1 MYQYSMTQWIA
12 GNEAIEES
20 FKRLGRFGYD
30 GIEFAAEP
38 ETTDVGYLRELMSQ
52 YDLTCTSLC
61 GIFPE
66 SRDLSGSGQEGVS
79 YVRAGIDMAAA
90 LGAPYL
96 IVVPSPVGRTAPPPG
111 SDYKESWDRAVRNV
125 RTAADYAGAK
135 NVKLAVEA
143 LNRYETYLVNSMEKN
158 LAFVREVSHPAVK
171 LMADCFHMSIEERT
185 ISESLRMVSDYL
197 VHVHIAD
204 NTREAAG
211 LGHTDFKEILYTLGE
226 IGYDGALTM
235 EFLPQTADPYAAA
248 DEETRSK
255 QMDDYAELSIRYMK
269 TLERCLK
276 IT

>member
-1 MYQYSMTQWIA
+1 MLFRS
-12 GNEAIEES
+12 
-20 FKRLGRFGYD
+20 
-30 GIEFAAEP
+30 
-38 ETTDVGYLRELMSQ
+38 
-52 YDLTCTSLC
+52 
-61 GIFPE
+61 
-66 SRDLSGSGQEGVS
+66 
-79 YVRAGIDMAAA
+79 
-90 LGAPYL
+90 
-96 IVVPSPVGRTAPPPG
+96 
-111 SDYKESWDRAVRNV
+111 
-125 RTAADYAGAK
+125 
-135 NVKLAVEA
+135 EA

-158 LAFVREVSHPAVK
+158 LAFVREVNHPAVK
-171 LMADCFHMSIEERT
+171 LMADCFHMSIEERS

>member
-1 MYQYSMTQWIA
+1 MYLYSMTQWIA

-38 ETTDVGYLRELMSQ
+38 ETSDVSYLRELMSQ
-52 YDLTCTSLC
+52 YDLACTSLC

-79 YVRAGIDMAAA
+79 YVKASIDMAAA

-158 LAFVREVSHPAVK
+158 LAFVREVNHPAVK
-171 LMADCFHMSIEERT
+171 LMADCFHMSIEERS

-255 QMDDYAELSIRYMK
+255 QMD
-269 TLERCLK
+269 
-276 IT
+276 